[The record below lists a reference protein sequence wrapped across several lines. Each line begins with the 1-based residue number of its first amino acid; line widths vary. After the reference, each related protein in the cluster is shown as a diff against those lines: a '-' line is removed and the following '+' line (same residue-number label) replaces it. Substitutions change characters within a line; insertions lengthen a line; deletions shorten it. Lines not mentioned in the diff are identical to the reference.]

1 METAVSN
8 PNIHKIDKKPTPSE
22 DFIYSQAEANF
33 SGKEVAVARS
43 QTQMPE
49 EEERSYDEK
58 PIKERKTNRCWA
70 ILAAVGTGIAATLF
84 IAPITAALGAFT
96 LGTTGAL
103 LGGLAGPEG
112 MFIGSAL
119 GMTVGALASGAIPV
133 AYLTAKVYNHVLEA
147 TNDDDVKRSKVAN
160 EIVDRCEGTAARLKR
175 KRQGKEPQEP
185 DKKNQDF

>member
-1 METAVSN
+1 METTVSN

-22 DFIYSQAEANF
+22 DFISDQARANF
-33 SGKEVAVARS
+33 SGKGVVVARS
-43 QTQMPE
+43 LTRMPE
-49 EEERSYDEK
+49 QEKSCDEK

-70 ILAAVGTGIAATLF
+70 ILAAIGTGIAATLF

-147 TNDDDVKRSKVAN
+147 TNDDDVKRSKVAD

-175 KRQGKEPQEP
+175 KGPGKESQEP
-185 DKKNQDF
+185 DHKNQDF

>member
-22 DFIYSQAEANF
+22 DFIYGQAGANF
-33 SGKEVAVARS
+33 SGKEVAVASS
-43 QTQMPE
+43 QTQMPGE
-49 EEERSYDEK
+49 EEKSYYDEK

-70 ILAAVGTGIAATLF
+70 ILAAIGTGITATLF

-96 LGTTGAL
+96 LGTTCAL

-119 GMTVGALASGAIPV
+119 GMTVGALVSGVIPV

-147 TNDDDVKRSKVAN
+147 TNDNDVKRSKVAD

-175 KRQGKEPQEP
+175 KCPSKEPQE
-185 DKKNQDF
+185 F

>member
-8 PNIHKIDKKPTPSE
+8 PNIHKIDKKATPSE
-22 DFIYSQAEANF
+22 DFIYGQAGANF
-33 SGKEVAVARS
+33 SGNEVAVTRS

-49 EEERSYDEK
+49 EEKSYDEK

-119 GMTVGALASGAIPV
+119 GMTVGGLALGAIPV

-147 TNDDDVKRSKVAN
+147 TNDDDVKRSKVAD

-175 KRQGKEPQEP
+175 KRKCKESQVP
-185 DKKNQDF
+185 DQKNQDF

>member
-8 PNIHKIDKKPTPSE
+8 PNIHKIDQKPTPSE
-22 DFIYSQAEANF
+22 DFISEAGANF
-33 SGKEVAVARS
+33 SRKEVAVAS
-43 QTQMPE
+43 DAQTQMPE
-49 EEERSYDEK
+49 QKSYDEK

-84 IAPITAALGAFT
+84 IAPITAAIGAFT

-119 GMTVGALASGAIPV
+119 GMTVGALVSGAIPV

-147 TNDDDVKRSKVAN
+147 TNDNDVKRSKVAD
-160 EIVDRCEGTAARLKR
+160 EIVDRCEGTSVRLKR
-175 KRQGKEPQEP
+175 KFRHKETQVP
-185 DKKNQDF
+185 DQNIHDTN